1 MSGKIHPENKKGE
14 KIMARKERLRDP
26 NHLSFGRLLAFKSS
40 DVSVAWIQV
49 IMLNYLS
56 IYASD
61 TLGVGVRTVGTLLL
75 ASKIVDAFTD
85 VFAGWLVDNTHTKW
99 GTGRTYEPCIIG
111 MTLCTVL
118 LFAAKPEWSEFAK
131 CAWIFMMYTFTFSI
145 FSTLRAAGM
154 NPYTIRH
161 FSNNPVL
168 LKKVASYG
176 GIVTMFGSVIVSTAF
191 PVLMSRVATTAS
203 GWTRAVLMVMIPAT
217 VIGLFRFL
225 ICKEDPSVGEGE
237 EHAKVNLKEIFT
249 LFAKNKYVWI
259 YAVIMLCYNVI
270 TNLAVGTYYFKYIVG
285 NTEQLGL
292 LSIFGIVLLPLMLV
306 FPVIMKKIGTMG
318 KMLTYFCGIG
328 VIGYLICFFS
338 KGFVPGVL
346 VGYLLG
352 TFATLPIA
360 YYSIL
365 FIMNICNYNEMIGLP
380 RMEGSSGIL
389 SNFATKFGA
398 AIGAWVTGFLLS
410 LGGYISTTGEEIVA
424 QPAAALTMIRV
435 DFALVP
441 AVLLVVI
448 AVCAFAFS
456 KLEPKAEAFEN
467 EKEAKLAAAAN
478 AVEEAIADVEAVVE

>member
-1 MSGKIHPENKKGE
+1 
-14 KIMARKERLRDP
+14 MARKDRLKDP
-26 NHLSFGRLLAFKSS
+26 NRLGFGRLLAFKSS
-40 DVSVAWIQV
+40 DISAAWINV

-85 VFAGWLVDNTHTKW
+85 IFAGWLVDNTHTRW

-118 LFAAKPEWSEFAK
+118 LFAGKPEWSNFAK

-176 GIVTMFGSVIVSTAF
+176 GIVTMFGSIIVSTAF
-191 PVLMSRVATTAS
+191 PVLMNRVATTAS
-203 GWTRAVLMVMIPAT
+203 GWTRAVLIVMIPAT
-217 VIGLFRFL
+217 VIGLLRFL
-225 ICKEDPSVGEGE
+225 ICKEDPNVGAGE
-237 EHAKVNLKEIFT
+237 EREKVNLKEIFT
-249 LFAKNKYVWI
+249 LFKRNKYVWL
-259 YAVIMLCYNVI
+259 YAVIMLCYNII

-292 LSIFGIVLLPLMLV
+292 LSIFGVVLLPVMLL
-306 FPVIMKKIGTMG
+306 FPAIMKKIGTMG

-328 VIGYLICFFS
+328 VVGYIICFFS

-346 VGYLLG
+346 AGYLMG

-360 YYSIL
+360 YYGIL
-365 FIMNICNYNEMIGLP
+365 FIMNICNYNEMIGMP
-380 RMEGSSGIL
+380 RMEGSSAIL

-398 AIGAWVTGFLLS
+398 ALGAYVTGFILS
-410 LGGYISTTGEEIVA
+410 LGGYISTTGDEIVA

-435 DFALVP
+435 DFALIP
-441 AVLLVVI
+441 AALLVVI
-448 AVCAFAFS
+448 AICSLAFS
-456 KLEPKAEAFEN
+456 RLEPKAEAFEA
-467 EKEAKLAAAAN
+467 EKKAKLDAAAEAVKEAAADIES
-478 AVEEAIADVEAVVE
+478 VIE

>member
-1 MSGKIHPENKKGE
+1 
-14 KIMARKERLRDP
+14 MARKERLKDP
-26 NHLSFGRLLAFKSS
+26 NRLGFGRLLAFKSS
-40 DVSVAWIQV
+40 DISAAWINV

-85 VFAGWLVDNTHTKW
+85 IFAGWLVDNTHTRW

-118 LFAAKPEWSEFAK
+118 LFAGKPEWSNFAK

-176 GIVTMFGSVIVSTAF
+176 GIVTMFGSIIVSTAF
-191 PVLMSRVATTAS
+191 PVLMNRVATTAS
-203 GWTRAVLMVMIPAT
+203 GWTRAVLIVMIPAT
-217 VIGLFRFL
+217 VIGLLRFL
-225 ICKEDPSVGEGE
+225 ICKEDPNVGAGE
-237 EHAKVNLKEIFT
+237 EHEKVNLKEIFT
-249 LFAKNKYVWI
+249 LFKRNKYVWL
-259 YAVIMLCYNVI
+259 YAVIMLCYNII

-292 LSIFGIVLLPLMLV
+292 LSIFGVVLLPVMLL
-306 FPVIMKKIGTMG
+306 FPAIMKKIGTMG

-328 VIGYLICFFS
+328 VVGYIICFFS

-346 VGYLLG
+346 AGYLMG

-360 YYSIL
+360 YYGIL
-365 FIMNICNYNEMIGLP
+365 FIMNICNYNEMIGMP
-380 RMEGSSGIL
+380 RMEGSSAIL

-398 AIGAWVTGFLLS
+398 ALGAYVTGFILS
-410 LGGYISTTGEEIVA
+410 LGGYISTTGDEIVA
-424 QPAAALTMIRV
+424 QPAAALMMIRV
-435 DFALVP
+435 DFALIP
-441 AVLLVVI
+441 AALLVVI
-448 AVCAFAFS
+448 AICSLAFS
-456 KLEPKAEAFEN
+456 RLEPKAEAFEA
-467 EKEAKLAAAAN
+467 EKKAKLDAAAEAVKEAAADIES
-478 AVEEAIADVEAVVE
+478 VIE